1 MVALGTGVPMAD
13 AMEVRP
19 TAAGNTTEEA
29 STMEVHTMEDTAG
42 IEGKPYSKSSHAI
55 PSFATSRKSLTL
67 TCQQHS

>member
-42 IEGKPYSKSSHAI
+42 IEGKPYSKPSNAI
-55 PSFATSRKSLTL
+55 PSLATSRKILILISL
-67 TCQQHS
+67 QHS